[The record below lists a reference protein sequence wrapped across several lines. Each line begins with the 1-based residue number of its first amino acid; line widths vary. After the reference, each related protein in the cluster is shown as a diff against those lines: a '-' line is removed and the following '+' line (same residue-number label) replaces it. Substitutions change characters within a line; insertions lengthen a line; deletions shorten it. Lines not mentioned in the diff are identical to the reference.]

1 MRFVVIIVFFLL
13 YVPVGLIYG
22 QHPVS
27 QLGADTVS
35 IRLIPDSVH
44 LDSEVEQPQQWP
56 RKRHSP
62 AADSIYDDAI
72 MLPESLEND
81 VDSLLTDWFVQT
93 YAHRDSSC
101 VSQVDNIVYPD
112 SVYRRRLEM
121 LPAYIEMPYNSV
133 VRQFIDLY
141 TGRRRELVEYM
152 LGLGVYYFPIFEQEL
167 EKNGLPLELKYLP
180 IIESALNPKA
190 TSRAGAAGLW
200 QFMLP
205 TAKLMGLEV
214 NSLVD
219 ERRDPYKSSAA
230 AARYL
235 KELYDIYQDWNLV
248 IAAYNCG
255 PGTVNKAIRRA
266 GGKRD
271 YWEIYYYLPRETR
284 SYVPLFIAANYV
296 MTYYNEHNICPVQTD
311 FTTSIDTV
319 ELNRPYH
326 MVQISEVLKVPI
338 EQIRDLN
345 PHYRRDII
353 PGDSIKSR
361 SLCLPSQYIYAFIEE
376 QDSIVAYKAD
386 SLQRR
391 SIAGPLLAK
400 GKAGIGTAIYY
411 KIKNGDTLSTIA
423 RKHRVSIKDLKEW
436 NNLKNSKI
444 RAGKTLIIY
453 N

>member
-1 MRFVVIIVFFLL
+1 
-13 YVPVGLIYG
+13 
-22 QHPVS
+22 
-27 QLGADTVS
+27 
-35 IRLIPDSVH
+35 
-44 LDSEVEQPQQWP
+44 
-56 RKRHSP
+56 
-62 AADSIYDDAI
+62 
-72 MLPESLEND
+72 
-81 VDSLLTDWFVQT
+81 
-93 YAHRDSSC
+93 
-101 VSQVDNIVYPD
+101 
-112 SVYRRRLEM
+112 M

-284 SYVPLFIAANYV
+284 SYVPLFIAA
-296 MTYYNEHNICPVQTD
+296 Q
-311 FTTSIDTV
+311 
-319 ELNRPYH
+319 L
-326 MVQISEVLKVPI
+326 
-338 EQIRDLN
+338 RD
-345 PHYRRDII
+345 D
-353 PGDSIKSR
+353 
-361 SLCLPSQYIYAFIEE
+361 
-376 QDSIVAYKAD
+376 
-386 SLQRR
+386 
-391 SIAGPLLAK
+391 LL
-400 GKAGIGTAIYY
+400 
-411 KIKNGDTLSTIA
+411 
-423 RKHRVSIKDLKEW
+423 
-436 NNLKNSKI
+436 
-444 RAGKTLIIY
+444 
-453 N
+453 

>member
-1 MRFVVIIVFFLL
+1 MRFILITILLFLCGGSIT
-13 YVPVGLIYG
+13 YSQSPVNKFGSDTIFI
-22 QHPVS
+22 
-27 QLGADTVS
+27 QLM
-35 IRLIPDSVH
+35 PDSVH
-44 LDSEVEQPQQWP
+44 LKNETPQYRHAP
-56 RKRHSP
+56 RKYSV

-81 VDSLLTDWFVQT
+81 VDSLLTDWFVQ
-93 YAHRDSSC
+93 AHAHKDSSC
-101 VSQVDNIVYPD
+101 VSRIDNTVYPD
-112 SVYRRRLEM
+112 SVYKKRLDM

-133 VRQFIDLY
+133 VRQYIDLY

-180 IIESALNPKA
+180 IIESALNPMA

-205 TAKLMGLEV
+205 TAKVMGLEV

-230 AARYL
+230 AAHYL
-235 KELYDIYQDWNLV
+235 KELYEIYHDWNLA

-284 SYVPLFIAANYV
+284 GYVPLFIAANYV
-296 MTYYNEHNICPVQTD
+296 MNYYNEHNICPVQTD
-311 FTTSIDTV
+311 FSMAIDTV
-319 ELNRPYH
+319 EINHPLH
-326 MVQISEVLKVPI
+326 MMQVSEVLKVPI

-353 PGDSIKSR
+353 PGDSSKAR

-376 QDSIVAYKAD
+376 QDSIMSYKAD

-391 SIAGPLLAK
+391 SIAGPSLEK
-400 GKAGIGTAIYY
+400 GKAGIGTAIHY
-411 KIKNGDTLSTIA
+411 KIKKGDTLSGIA
-423 RKHRVSIKDLKEW
+423 HKYRVSVKDIKEW
-436 NNLKNSKI
+436 NGMKNDKI
-444 RAGKTLIIY
+444 TVGKRLTIY
-453 N
+453 T